1 MSCSS
6 CMPVNPC
13 GCKKKKSCDDCP
25 VVDWVPNTACTI
37 GVTMNGCT
45 DTLELRPGIQ
55 NCETKT
61 HMTQNQTT
69 GCIEYQNEL
78 YVATDGQEGYI
89 ESICP
94 VDIAKFIN
102 LEDLANVEDEEP
114 ENCSLLVYKAENDCG
129 PGCTGISDSWVHWYA
144 SEHLTNGLHWVAGFN
159 SNGCLEALDVP
170 PRTDEYWWGMYRPS
184 DTGNGVEFGYIQP
197 QAVESLPTDAS
208 GNTLVISQDET
219 GKPLVGPISTSFCG
233 LADWERTRSASS
245 DEGAGFW
252 QSWVIG
258 TTGASDDFAVVPEGN
273 PGWRAPCCG
282 VLIVKYCINIEGV
295 YGSFEIDTTLY
306 NANEGSWTSDL
317 EKKNSTHSTWTIPTK
332 PAHDTNGVS
341 ESCVNFIKLSR
352 GEYAKLHARQ
362 ISVPIQGGGWDT
374 HINDVGTT
382 GGRSRI
388 HAVSF
393 MFIPL
398 EAN

>member
-37 GVTMNGCT
+37 GVTVNGCT

-61 HMTQNQTT
+61 HMTQNQKT

-102 LEDLANVEDEEP
+102 LEDLANVEDEQP
-114 ENCSLLVYKAENDCG
+114 ENCSLLVYHADNNCG
-129 PGCTGISDSWVHWYA
+129 PGCTGVTDSWVHWYA

-159 SNGCLEALDVP
+159 ESGCLEALDVP

-197 QAVESLPTDAS
+197 EEVSTLPVDEQ
-208 GNTLVISQDET
+208 GNSLVISQTSD
-219 GKPLVGPISTSFCG
+219 GKPVIGPIATSFCSKAKWF
-233 LADWERTRSASS
+233 LCRSADSAIS
-245 DEGAGFW
+245 AGWWHDMSGYDDFKVVPDNQ
-252 QSWVIG
+252 QSW
-258 TTGASDDFAVVPEGN
+258 T
-273 PGWRAPCCG
+273 APCCG
-282 VLIVKYCINIEGV
+282 VLVLNYCINVRGTV
-295 YGSFEIDTTLY
+295 GNFEIDTTTYLD
-306 NANEGSWTSDL
+306 GQTWSQTL
-317 EKKNSTHSTWTIPTK
+317 EDTNSTHSTWSVWGTSK
-332 PAHDTNGVS
+332 DTGVS
-341 ESCVNFIKLSR
+341 ESCGSTILL
-352 GEYAKLHARQ
+352 AKGQVARLRARVDA
-362 ISVPIQGGGWDT
+362 SGSAASEGVTSHDF
-374 HINDVGTT
+374 
-382 GGRSRI
+382 RC
-388 HAVSF
+388 HAVKA